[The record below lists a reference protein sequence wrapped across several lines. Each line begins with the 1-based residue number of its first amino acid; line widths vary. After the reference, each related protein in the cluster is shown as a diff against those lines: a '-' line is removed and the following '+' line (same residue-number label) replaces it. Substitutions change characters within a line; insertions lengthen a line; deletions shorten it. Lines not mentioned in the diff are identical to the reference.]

1 MNNSVTIQD
10 LQDALMLSMREVK
23 DLRFEITNLRDRLKT
38 DARSIAYYIELEA
51 KLDRMLNNTI
61 DAHEVTKQ
69 RLLKYENEAGYN
81 ERMNRM
87 QD

>member
-1 MNNSVTIQD
+1 M
-10 LQDALMLSMREVK
+10 K
-23 DLRFEITNLRDRLKT
+23 DLTTQPTDVQAFKSYTEKLEEQFTQVTNMLKKVT
-38 DARSIAYYIELEA
+38 TLLEQEMYKSA
-51 KLDRMLNNTI
+51 QLDKGWNNTI

>member
-1 MNNSVTIQD
+1 MNDLITIQG
-10 LQDALMLSMREVK
+10 LQDALNLSMREVK
-23 DLRFEITNLRDRLKT
+23 DLRNAL
-38 DARSIAYYIELEA
+38 
-51 KLDRMLNNTI
+51 
-61 DAHEVTKQ
+61 EVTKQ